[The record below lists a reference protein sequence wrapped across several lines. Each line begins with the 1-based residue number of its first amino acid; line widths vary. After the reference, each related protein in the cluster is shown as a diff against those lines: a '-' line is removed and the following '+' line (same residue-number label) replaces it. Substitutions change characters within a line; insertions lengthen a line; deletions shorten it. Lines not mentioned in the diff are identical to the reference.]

1 MTSALMKIG
10 KFPNIRSDSI
20 KIEVKIESLT
30 LPSFVV
36 EKRQHKKMKSIG
48 KFLDIEAEEASDLDE
63 DEFDEE
69 EHDFIKKK
77 QQENQFYAEGEL
89 AKRHTGLNRDFLD
102 GMANRYKDL

>member
-1 MTSALMKIG
+1 
-10 KFPNIRSDSI
+10 
-20 KIEVKIESLT
+20 
-30 LPSFVV
+30 
-36 EKRQHKKMKSIG
+36 MKSIG

-102 GMANRYKDL
+102 GMANRYKDLEDQDEDALEDSEPDQDEF